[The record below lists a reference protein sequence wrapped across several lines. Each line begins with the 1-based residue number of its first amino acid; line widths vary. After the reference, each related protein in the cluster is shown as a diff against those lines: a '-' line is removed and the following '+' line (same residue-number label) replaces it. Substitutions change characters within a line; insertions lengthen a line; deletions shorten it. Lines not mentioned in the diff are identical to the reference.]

1 MGRYNEGERLT
12 IVGSLNLDNDAKNMK
27 QNDDQV
33 VVHFGPSLNLEA
45 VISLLPFSV
54 DCKRDGTSQI
64 RLNDQG
70 LLNIQHWR
78 PKLDQVLEAAEQKPL
93 GSEDESAYPE
103 SVALDITFIGYDHFY
118 GIREHAGP
126 MAPKQTR
133 AGVNGQYSEPY
144 RVYNTDVFEY
154 ELNSPMILYGVIPFM
169 QARRTTALPQ
179 EVSVAYHQYRWNY
192 VSYDDVKDVGHG
204 MDRFRIPYDA
214 ICMGKQLDAFGRKF
228 IVIIDPHFQNTNGY
242 KIVSEL
248 KAIDL
253 AVHTRDGDIFEGHCW
268 PGASHWIDCFNPA
281 SVEWWSGLF
290 NYTVSRGTMENTFV
304 WNDMNEPSVFNSPDI
319 TMPKDNLYFDKWEH
333 HDLHNLNGTTF
344 HNATYHAMM
353 SRKAGELRRP
363 FVLTRSFF
371 AGSQSY
377 RAAWSGDNQAS

>member
-1 MGRYNEGERLT
+1 
-12 IVGSLNLDNDAKNMK
+12 MK

-144 RVYNTDVFEY
+144 RSNKNINKHWISEAGLLEVSVFLGPTPKDVLKDY
-154 ELNSPMILYGVIPFM
+154 VSLTG
-169 QARRTTALPQ
+169 TTALPQ

-214 ICMGKQLDAFGRKF
+214 IWLD
-228 IVIIDPHFQNTNGY
+228 IEYPV
-242 KIVSEL
+242 
-248 KAIDL
+248 
-253 AVHTRDGDIFEGHCW
+253 
-268 PGASHWIDCFNPA
+268 
-281 SVEWWSGLF
+281 
-290 NYTVSRGTMENTFV
+290 
-304 WNDMNEPSVFNSPDI
+304 
-319 TMPKDNLYFDKWEH
+319 DK
-333 HDLHNLNGTTF
+333 
-344 HNATYHAMM
+344 
-353 SRKAGELRRP
+353 K
-363 FVLTRSFF
+363 
-371 AGSQSY
+371 
-377 RAAWSGDNQAS
+377 

>member
-1 MGRYNEGERLT
+1 
-12 IVGSLNLDNDAKNMK
+12 MK

-93 GSEDESAYPE
+93 GSNTDSKLRSPE

-169 QARRTTALPQ
+169 QARRKDSH
-179 EVSVAYHQYRWNY
+179 V
-192 VSYDDVKDVGHG
+192 DV
-204 MDRFRIPYDA
+204 F
-214 ICMGKQLDAFGRKF
+214 
-228 IVIIDPHFQNTNGY
+228 
-242 KIVSEL
+242 
-248 KAIDL
+248 
-253 AVHTRDGDIFEGHCW
+253 W
-268 PGASHWIDCFNPA
+268 
-281 SVEWWSGLF
+281 
-290 NYTVSRGTMENTFV
+290 
-304 WNDMNEPSVFNSPDI
+304 
-319 TMPKDNLYFDKWEH
+319 
-333 HDLHNLNGTTF
+333 LN
-344 HNATYHAMM
+344 A
-353 SRKAGELRRP
+353 
-363 FVLTRSFF
+363 
-371 AGSQSY
+371 
-377 RAAWSGDNQAS
+377 D